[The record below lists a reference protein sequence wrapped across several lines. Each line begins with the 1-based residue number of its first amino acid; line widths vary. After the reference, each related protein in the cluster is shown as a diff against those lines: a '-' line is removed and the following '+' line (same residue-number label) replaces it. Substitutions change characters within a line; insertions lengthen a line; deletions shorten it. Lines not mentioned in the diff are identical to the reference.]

1 MSLAANALL
10 RCWRHTSMT
19 WTLRCV
25 FKHALGCKRGGTH
38 ARAGSLKDATSL
50 LMSAGFER
58 PGAARGGAKST
69 GGTIESL
76 DERDKY

>member
-1 MSLAANALL
+1 MLE
-10 RCWRHTSMT
+10 
-19 WTLRCV
+19 
-25 FKHALGCKRGGTH
+25 CKQGGAY

-58 PGAARGGAKST
+58 PGAARGGAKSS

>member
-1 MSLAANALL
+1 MLL
-10 RCWRHTSMT
+10 RQRCW
-19 WTLRCV
+19 CAV
-25 FKHALGCKRGGTH
+25 
-38 ARAGSLKDATSL
+38 GSLKDATSL

-58 PGAARGGAKST
+58 PGAARGGGKT